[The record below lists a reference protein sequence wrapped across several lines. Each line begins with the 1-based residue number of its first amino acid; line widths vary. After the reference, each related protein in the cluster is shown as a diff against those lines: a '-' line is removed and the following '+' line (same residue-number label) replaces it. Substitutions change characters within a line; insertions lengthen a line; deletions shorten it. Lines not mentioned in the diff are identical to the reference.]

1 MRPPRPDRLSFRRGL
16 KNNVRARF
24 ITFEGGE
31 GAGKSTHIATAQSW
45 LREHGYDVVGTR
57 EPGGTALGERVREL
71 LLHRPDSGI
80 APEAEVLLM
89 FAARAE
95 HIAQV
100 IRPALAENKIVLCD
114 RFTDAT
120 FAYQGGGRGM
130 PRARIAELER
140 WVQGDLRPDLTLL
153 FDLPVEIGLQ
163 RARGRGLLDRF
174 EREDHKFFE
183 RVRANYLTLA
193 AREPERF
200 RVLDA
205 QASENEVG
213 NRVCT
218 LLKEFIDGEQD

>member
-1 MRPPRPDRLSFRRGL
+1 MRVPRSIRPSARREL
-16 KNNVRARF
+16 KTNVRGRF

-31 GAGKSTHIATAQSW
+31 GAGKSTHIATAQRW
-45 LREHGYDVVGTR
+45 LRERGYDVVGTR

-71 LLHRPDSGI
+71 LLHRPDTGI
-80 APEAEVLLM
+80 APEAEVLLL

-140 WVQGDLRPDLTLL
+140 WVQGGLRPDLTLL

-163 RARGRGLLDRF
+163 RVRGRGLLDRF
-174 EREDHKFFE
+174 EREDHEFFG
-183 RVRANYLTLA
+183 RVRADYLALA

-205 QASENEVG
+205 QAPESKVG
-213 NRVCT
+213 AQVCT
-218 LLKEFIDGEQD
+218 LLKEFIDGA